1 MQNAKS
7 KIGAYEK
14 QKTAEKGIAAGVE
27 KGEQKK
33 RKKDRKKRWQEGVS
47 LVR

>member
-33 RKKDRKKRWQEGVS
+33 IEKSVDKRAYLW
-47 LVR
+47 